1 MRGNPW
7 AVAITALGFA
17 AGGCA
22 HEQQV
27 KTEQTPPP
35 APVVQK
41 EASPPT
47 PEVRP
52 PSQENEDLEAL
63 LRGMVIHFDYNED
76 LLTPDSRDRLQKLA
90 EVMRQR
96 GDAAIKIAGNCD
108 ERGTEEYNIALGQR
122 RAEVARKYL
131 VSLGVTPKHIDT
143 VSFGKERPVDDRH
156 TEDAWTAN
164 RRDEFQPAR

>member
-7 AVAITALGFA
+7 AVAFTALGFV

-27 KTEQTPPP
+27 KTEQAPPP

-41 EASPPT
+41 EAPPAA
-47 PEVRP
+47 PEARP
-52 PSQENEDLEAL
+52 PSQESEDLEAL
-63 LRGMVIHFDYNED
+63 LRGTVIHFEYNQD
-76 LLTPDSRDRLQKLA
+76 LLTADSRDRLQKLA
-90 EVMRQR
+90 EVMRKR

-122 RAEVARKYL
+122 RAEVARKYM
-131 VSLGVTPKHIDT
+131 VSLGVAPKHIDT

-164 RRDEFQPAR
+164 RRDEFQPVR